1 MALNMLLCYFIL
13 AKINGLQAD
22 FGDSKKDT
30 KH

>member
-1 MALNMLLCYFIL
+1 MALNMLFYFIL